1 MDELVSNIHTDQH
14 LTLNSPLPSV
24 EQLFYPPLILQS
36 QTPSTTYHA
45 NSRKIHQMINA
56 KLDQAMRDS
65 FLHLVS

>member
-1 MDELVSNIHTDQH
+1 MLSNKEIICPNNLLDVARVRQ
-14 LTLNSPLPSV
+14 
-24 EQLFYPPLILQS
+24 
-36 QTPSTTYHA
+36 PSTTYHA